1 MLVNIVCSPSSIVFT
16 LHVVSPYYVVLCSVL
31 VDFQDEAGSGPGL
44 PDLAVVRGKRGGL
57 DDL

>member
-1 MLVNIVCSPSSIVFT
+1 M
-16 LHVVSPYYVVLCSVL
+16 SPYYVVLCSVL